1 LYCITQFGDYEYMI
15 RRSAP
20 ARTSH
25 GKAIQQCLAA
35 LYARHAEITLAIRNL
50 ETYRRARTKRT
61 ARRLRKVA

>member
-1 LYCITQFGDYEYMI
+1 MI

-35 LYARHAEITLAIRNL
+35 LYARHAEITLAIRDL